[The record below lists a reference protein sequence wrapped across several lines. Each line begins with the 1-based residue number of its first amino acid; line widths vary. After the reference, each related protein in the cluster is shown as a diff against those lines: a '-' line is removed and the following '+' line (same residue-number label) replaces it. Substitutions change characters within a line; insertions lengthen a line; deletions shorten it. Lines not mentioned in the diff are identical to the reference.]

1 MLQYL
6 RVYYRRQRI
15 SDPWR
20 EAITPMIRFDFTAK
34 RVLVTGGTRGIGN
47 AIVNGF
53 NEAGARVAVNGRTA
67 DSVER
72 TISGFSDNARL
83 FAAPGDI
90 STVTGCES
98 TVRSAIKALGGL
110 DILVNSAGVGVDA
123 PIEES
128 DESMWDITLNVNLKG
143 TFFCCRSALGALR
156 ESMGNIVNIAS
167 DAGLMGNPASSIYC
181 ASKGGVVNM
190 TRAMALEL
198 APQIRVN
205 CVCPGY
211 VDTDMVRRDWIDKS
225 DDPASL
231 EKMLCDYAPMKRMA
245 TPGEIAS
252 SVLYLASA
260 ESGFVT
266 GSALQIDGGSTAGH

>member
-1 MLQYL
+1 
-6 RVYYRRQRI
+6 
-15 SDPWR
+15 
-20 EAITPMIRFDFTAK
+20 MIRFDFSAK

-47 AIVNGF
+47 AIVNAF
-53 NEAGARVAVNGRTA
+53 NEAGARVAVNGRTT
-67 DSVER
+67 DSAEQA
-72 TISGFSDNARL
+72 ISAFSDKARL
-83 FAAPGDI
+83 FAVPGDVG
-90 STVTGCES
+90 TVAGCES
-98 TVRSAIKALGGL
+98 AVDNAIKILGGL
-110 DILVNSAGVGVDA
+110 DILVNSAGVGVDV

-128 DESMWDITLNVNLKG
+128 DETLWDMTLNVNLKG
-143 TFFCCRSALGALR
+143 TFFCCRAALDALR
-156 ESMGNIVNIAS
+156 ESNGNIINIAS
-167 DAGLMGNPASSIYC
+167 DAGLMGNPESSIYC

-198 APQIRVN
+198 APQVRVN

-211 VDTDMVRRDWIDKS
+211 VDTDMVRRDWIDRS

-245 TPGEIAS
+245 TPEEIAS
-252 SVLYLASA
+252 SVLYLASV